1 MRTESQ
7 SVNEDSNHA
16 RILKEVCSFGEWT
29 VRCNNGTALFANEFG
44 GTNILITTGH
54 AFLYAYSPLLLMM
67 AKWTNPAL
75 TAWMWNMADTTFTS
89 SFNAKFRILT
99 RSFLPAA
106 DAIQAR
112 RNTNRHTAGKA
123 KKCRCPQY
131 VFSRDRQGGVP
142 PRKPSNSLRSRSL

>member
-54 AFLYAYSPLLLMM
+54 AFLYAYSPLTDDG
-67 AKWTNPAL
+67 KV
-75 TAWMWNMADTTFTS
+75 DKS
-89 SFNAKFRILT
+89 SFNRMDVEYGRHYLHFFIQRKIQNIDSKFSSCGRC
-99 RSFLPAA
+99 SPSSAEYKSAYCGQSKKMPLPAV
-106 DAIQAR
+106 
-112 RNTNRHTAGKA
+112 
-123 KKCRCPQY
+123 C
-131 VFSRDRQGGVP
+131 VFS
-142 PRKPSNSLRSRSL
+142 